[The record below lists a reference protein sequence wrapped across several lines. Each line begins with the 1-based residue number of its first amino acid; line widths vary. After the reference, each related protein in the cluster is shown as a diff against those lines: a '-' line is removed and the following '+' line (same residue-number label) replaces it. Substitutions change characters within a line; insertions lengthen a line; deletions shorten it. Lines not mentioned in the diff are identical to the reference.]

1 MYKQMYVLSCLITI
15 FIFVLLSGCSNE
27 EQANKYANHSFI
39 YYKTNCNLLKDND
52 YYNYDSKPDY
62 ENSYFENIIANE
74 NDEDDEDEMN
84 YDYKID
90 SILNIALHESRMAI
104 SSINAIVISPDGSLW
119 GWGLNLFGEL
129 GADSRMPSSIP
140 IQIGSDMD
148 WVQLTMGLH
157 HTMALKDDGSLWTWG
172 ACIIYW
178 INPANSYPSD
188 ADQQTSPVRFGDDY
202 NWISVFT
209 GSSHAFGIKS
219 NGSLWAWGRNR
230 TGMLGDGTTIP
241 RYTPVQIGDCLDW
254 IYISPGRDNTFG
266 IKSDGSL
273 WAWGSNRL
281 GRLGINEHAL
291 PSLYQSY
298 PIQIG
303 ADARWVHVSTGGGHT
318 IALQENGSLWGWGEN
333 RFGQLGDGTTIDRV
347 EPTHVYTNT
356 TWVHAVAGDRMTYAI
371 CIDGYLWAWGWNHNG
386 ELGIGTTE
394 NSSVPVQIG
403 TDSNWVDVVAASR
416 PLAKTDCGAI
426 WSWGPGEVRVPTQ
439 GSLGD
444 GTSEDHHVPIIIIPS
459 QGATY

>member
-1 MYKQMYVLSCLITI
+1 
-15 FIFVLLSGCSNE
+15 
-27 EQANKYANHSFI
+27 
-39 YYKTNCNLLKDND
+39 
-52 YYNYDSKPDY
+52 
-62 ENSYFENIIANE
+62 
-74 NDEDDEDEMN
+74 
-84 YDYKID
+84 
-90 SILNIALHESRMAI
+90 
-104 SSINAIVISPDGSLW
+104 
-119 GWGLNLFGEL
+119 
-129 GADSRMPSSIP
+129 
-140 IQIGSDMD
+140 
-148 WVQLTMGLH
+148 
-157 HTMALKDDGSLWTWG
+157 
-172 ACIIYW
+172 
-178 INPANSYPSD
+178 
-188 ADQQTSPVRFGDDY
+188 
-202 NWISVFT
+202 
-209 GSSHAFGIKS
+209 IKS

-291 PSLYQSY
+291 PSRYQAY

-303 ADARWVHVSTGGGHT
+303 ADARWVHVSTGGSHT

-333 RFGQLGDGTTIDRV
+333 RFGQLGDGTTIDRS
-347 EPTHVYTNT
+347 EPTQVGRGT
-356 TWVHAVAGDRMTYAI
+356 TWVHAVAGSGVSYAI

-394 NSSVPVQIG
+394 NSSIPVQIG
-403 TDSNWVDVVAASR
+403 TNSNWVDVVAAWR

-459 QGATY
+459 